1 MPTAVMVLPAVMQ
14 VYLPRRVV
22 LAEVV
27 VVVEVALDR
36 LVLPEQPVKEI
47 QVETVKPE
55 DKTMQAQVVAV
66 LVIQAATELR

>member
-1 MPTAVMVLPAVMQ
+1 VVAVVLPAVMQ

-27 VVVEVALDR
+27 VVAEVALDR
-36 LVLPEQPVKEI
+36 LVLLEQLDKEI

-55 DKTMQAQVVAV
+55 DKAMLALAEVV

>member
-1 MPTAVMVLPAVMQ
+1 VEVVVLPAVMQ

-36 LVLPEQPVKEI
+36 PVLPEQPVKEI